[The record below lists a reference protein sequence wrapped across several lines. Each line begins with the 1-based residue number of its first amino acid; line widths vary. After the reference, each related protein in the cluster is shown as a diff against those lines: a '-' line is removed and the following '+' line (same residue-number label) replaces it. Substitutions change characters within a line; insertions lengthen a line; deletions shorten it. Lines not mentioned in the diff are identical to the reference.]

1 MCRNMCSSLSRQ
13 KSLSG
18 KLNDMVSYL
27 LPYYIEEGKSQLV
40 IGIGCTGGKHRSVT
54 IAIQL
59 YEHLKAAGYNAVLSH
74 RDIQKD
80 QY

>member
-1 MCRNMCSSLSRQ
+1 
-13 KSLSG
+13 
-18 KLNDMVSYL
+18 MVSYL

-74 RDIQKD
+74 RDIQKTSINKETFAA
-80 QY
+80 QRYVNCPLHQN